1 LTRHALL
8 YYDPLLAL
16 PMWLEEGSYSLEHS
30 PLWERGL

>member
-16 PMWLEEGSYSLEHS
+16 PVGWEEAAYSLAHS
-30 PLWERGL
+30 PLSL